1 MEQRET
7 SGLTTR
13 LIVEYVRQHTGDSGV
28 GRLLELAG
36 DDRPLSVLENPRV
49 WSSYAQRSALF
60 AAAAVVTGDTEV
72 ARRIGASVLHSH
84 GSALLRSV
92 LVPFRS
98 PSGVLKALPM
108 VHAKLD
114 TAGESRLLE
123 VRQDY
128 AMLSFRILEP
138 YLPTGHDCL
147 YIEGLLGQLPALFG
161 MRTTFVSQPVCQLHG
176 APACVIEAK
185 WRTRARRRGRR
196 GEVLEQADFA
206 RIQLDELETT
216 LAELIRTTDTDELLG
231 QLTHRAGSAVAAQ
244 RLLLAVRMCDEEPLR
259 VHAEGIDLEE
269 AERVAPLLVLGQ
281 DLSVAGAGQ
290 YSLRSEVCSS
300 QRRYGTVAAFS
311 TGPFGGNEQ
320 SLLDAY
326 ARLAA
331 TALDT
336 RLAIE
341 VANERRHVAEVLNA
355 FARQLIAVESVVQLS
370 LATVEAASRV
380 TAVDNAILL
389 EHDEETGTLVTLAHR
404 GYPDAAGPIL
414 DKLVVR
420 PEDTPWLTRFL
431 RAPAPRVYDGSC
443 EDHYMR
449 SMMAFFGL
457 QAVAL
462 VPVKSNRRVFG
473 LLIAGW
479 AEGKRAPG
487 VSDELIARFA
497 GVADQAAGAWS
508 KALLLEQVH
517 MQATTDPLTGLANRR
532 AFTEMLAERLGRL
545 DGPRMA
551 VLFCDLDRFK
561 GVNDVFGHAAG
572 DDLLQMVG
580 HRLQECV
587 RSDDLVARLG
597 GDEFTVL
604 LTDIDGGWS
613 PGAFTDKVRSAMA
626 EPLEI
631 EGAQVVV
638 RLSIGAVIA
647 VPGESTV
654 RDVLRKADAAMYC
667 AKSNGGDRLLMF
679 EDAMLFERSER
690 VDLEAALSQAVAE
703 PDQFQVLYQPQVSLD
718 TRRVVA
724 AEALVRWHH
733 PTKGLLTPDRFL
745 PVAEETGLIVAID
758 LHVLRTACS
767 QAVFWRS
774 IGLELKVAVNF
785 SPSTLTSP
793 DVVAAVR
800 AALVESGLP
809 GSLLELEITE
819 SSAASD
825 MESLSGTLL
834 ALSDLGIS
842 VAIDDVGTRFSSLA
856 LLYRLP
862 AQRIKIDR
870 SFVNQVPEDGASR
883 SVVEAVMLLATRLG
897 QGVVAEGIETMEQ
910 ARELQALGCGLGQG
924 YLFSRPVAPEQIVTF
939 ARRVQAGT
947 GSAGNGAGPGGA
959 GPAGAGPG
967 GAGLNGAVANGAE
980 PDGARPGVAG
990 TGAGAANG
998 AAPALRH
1005 PRG

>member
-13 LIVEYVRQHTGDSGV
+13 LIVEYVREHAGDPGV
-28 GRLLELAG
+28 KRLLELAG
-36 DDRPLSVLENPRV
+36 DERPPSLLENPRV
-49 WSSYAQRSALF
+49 WSSYEQRSALF
-60 AAAAVVTGDTEV
+60 SAAAAVTGDAEA
-72 ARRIGASVLHSH
+72 ARRIGASVLQSH

-92 LVPFRS
+92 LMPFRS

-123 VRQDY
+123 IRPDY
-128 AMLSFRILEP
+128 AMLSFRIREP
-138 YLPTGHDCL
+138 HRPTGHDCL

-161 MRTTFVSQPVCQLHG
+161 MRTTFVNQLACQLHG
-176 APACVIEAK
+176 APACIIEAK
-185 WRTRARRRGRR
+185 WRKRARRRGRR
-196 GEVLEQADFA
+196 PEGLEQADFA

-216 LAELIRTTDTDELLG
+216 LAELIQATATEELLR

-244 RLLLAVRMCDEEPLR
+244 RLLLAVRMRDEEPMS
-259 VHAEGIDLEE
+259 VHAEGIALEE
-269 AERVAPLLVLGQ
+269 AERVAPLLVAGQ
-281 DLSVAGAGQ
+281 DVSVAGAGQ
-290 YSLRSEVCSS
+290 YCLRSEVRSS
-300 QRRYGTVAAFS
+300 QRRYGTIAAFS

-331 TALDT
+331 TTLDT

-341 VANERRHVAEVLNA
+341 VANERRHVAEVLNS
-355 FARQLIAVESVVQLS
+355 FARRLIAVENVAQLS
-370 LATVEAASRV
+370 EATVEAASRI
-380 TAVDNAILL
+380 TSVDTAILL
-389 EHDEETGTLVTLAHR
+389 EHDEESGTMATLSHR
-404 GYPDAAGPIL
+404 GYREESRPVL
-414 DKLVVR
+414 DRLVVR
-420 PEDTPWLTRFL
+420 PQDTPELAKFL
-431 RAPAPRVYDGSC
+431 ERPGAHVYDGSC
-443 EDHYMR
+443 KDHYVS

-462 VPVKSNRRVFG
+462 VPVRSNRRVFG
-473 LLIAGW
+473 MLIAGW
-479 AEGKRAPG
+479 VEGKPAPR
-487 VSDELIARFA
+487 VSEELVARFT
-497 GVADQAAGAWS
+497 GIADQAAGAWS
-508 KALLLEQVH
+508 KALLHEQVH
-517 MQATTDPLTGLANRR
+517 RQATTDPLTGLANRR
-532 AFTEMLAERLGRL
+532 AFTETLAERLSRL
-545 DGPRMA
+545 EGPRMA

-561 GVNDVFGHAAG
+561 GVNDIFGHAAG

-580 HRLQECV
+580 QRLQECV

-613 PGAFTDKVRSAMA
+613 PSAFTDKVRNAMS
-626 EPLEI
+626 EPIEI
-631 EGAQVVV
+631 EGAQVAV

-667 AKSNGGDRLLMF
+667 AKSSGGDRLLMF
-679 EDAMLFERSER
+679 EDSMLFERSER
-690 VDLEAALSQAVAE
+690 VDLEAALSQAVSE
-703 PDQFQVLYQPQVSLD
+703 PEQFQVLYQPQVSLE

-724 AEALVRWHH
+724 AEALVRWNH

-745 PVAEETGLIVAID
+745 RVAEETGLIVAID
-758 LHVLRTACS
+758 LHVLRTACR

-785 SPSTLTSP
+785 SPRTLTSP
-793 DVVAAVR
+793 GVVTAVR
-800 AALVESGLP
+800 SALDESGLP
-809 GSLLELEITE
+809 GSLLEVELTE
-819 SSAASD
+819 GSAASD

-842 VAIDDVGTRFSSLA
+842 VAIDDVGTGLWSLA

-870 SFVNQVPEDGASR
+870 SFVNQVPEDEASR
-883 SVVEAVMLLATRLG
+883 SVVEAVMLLARRLG
-897 QGVVAEGIETMEQ
+897 QSVVAEGIETIEQ
-910 ARELQALGCGLGQG
+910 KRELQALGCGLGQG
-924 YLFSRPVAPEQIVTF
+924 YLFSRPVTPEQIVAL
-939 ARRVQAGT
+939 ARRVQPGLHEAAGS
-947 GSAGNGAGPGGA
+947 GSAADVTGAVAGA
-959 GPAGAGPG
+959 GPA
-967 GAGLNGAVANGAE
+967 
-980 PDGARPGVAG
+980 
-990 TGAGAANG
+990 T
-998 AAPALRH
+998 APSH
-1005 PRG
+1005 P